1 MGRKR
6 MPTTRVK
13 GIRLPAELWDEI
25 EAVAAER
32 GVSANA
38 EAARRIESAP
48 PRRATPGSRV
58 RVQADT
64 LDACVAATLALAG
77 CGLRALRPPAKAA
90 DGGWECVMEAPDS
103 AAGD

>member
-6 MPTTRVK
+6 MPATRVK
-13 GIRLPAELWDEI
+13 GVRLPAELWDEV
-25 EAVAAER
+25 EGAAAER

-48 PRRATPGSRV
+48 PRRAAPGSRV
-58 RVQADT
+58 LVQADS

-77 CGLRALRPPAKAA
+77 CGLLATRPPAKSG
-90 DGGWECVMEAPDS
+90 DGGWECVVEAPRDG
-103 AAGD
+103 AEG

>member
-1 MGRKR
+1 MVRKR

-13 GIRLPAELWDEI
+13 GVRLPAELWDEI
-25 EAVAAER
+25 EADAAER

-48 PRRATPGSRV
+48 PRQAAPGSRV

-77 CGLRALRPPAKAA
+77 CGLRATQPPAKAE
-90 DGGWECVMEAPDS
+90 GGCWECAMVAPND
-103 AAGD
+103 GDEG